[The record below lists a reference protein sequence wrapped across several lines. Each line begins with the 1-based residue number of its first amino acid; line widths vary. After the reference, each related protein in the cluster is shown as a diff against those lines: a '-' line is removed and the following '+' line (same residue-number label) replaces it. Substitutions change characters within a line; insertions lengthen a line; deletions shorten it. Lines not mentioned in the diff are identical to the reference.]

1 MLHIYKGVDNNLI
14 FTGLELATIS
24 NPKYLFIFTSATED
38 SVIFVGTNISTE
50 DRYQKVLVLK
60 AVFDN
65 QESGQT
71 STENDDELNQVS
83 GGFVGEAVGA
93 VIGASLN
100 LANTK
105 ISINGQKDLSAQ
117 GHKQRMEEIK
127 FTVDE
132 QIRLLEANRRIFSN

>member
-1 MLHIYKGVDNNLI
+1 MLHIYKRVDNNLI

-65 QESGQT
+65 QECGTWRYRIRQQASATNKKEALSGAIVEEGFMYLQEA
-71 STENDDELNQVS
+71 TECAEPVY
-83 GGFVGEAVGA
+83 
-93 VIGASLN
+93 
-100 LANTK
+100 
-105 ISINGQKDLSAQ
+105 
-117 GHKQRMEEIK
+117 
-127 FTVDE
+127 DE
-132 QIRLLEANRRIFSN
+132 QCNEFKTYSSE

>member
-1 MLHIYKGVDNNLI
+1 MDNNLI

-65 QESGQT
+65 QECGTWRYRIREQASATNKKEALSGAIVEEGFMYLQEA
-71 STENDDELNQVS
+71 TECAEPVY
-83 GGFVGEAVGA
+83 
-93 VIGASLN
+93 
-100 LANTK
+100 
-105 ISINGQKDLSAQ
+105 
-117 GHKQRMEEIK
+117 
-127 FTVDE
+127 DE
-132 QIRLLEANRRIFSN
+132 QCNEFKTYSSE